1 MTQNET
7 ELGIPIGKGGVNP
20 SRTLQERGPTRQK
33 SLITDPKLR
42 WLAALTVLTYLLLIL
57 WALNDA
63 TLRKWLSPVPSTLT
77 QPAIEAIGPV
87 LRVNY
92 IGGAQVHTQVDT
104 SIQTL
109 LLNGPVRLALHSE
122 LEIRRHASKPT
133 LVCVVTTQQCASLYE

>member
-7 ELGIPIGKGGVNP
+7 ELGIPIGKGRVNP

-33 SLITDPKLR
+33 SLIADPKLR
-42 WLAALTVLTYLLLIL
+42 WLAALTVLSYLLLVF

-87 LRVNY
+87 LKVNY

-104 SIQTL
+104 STQTL
-109 LLNGPVRLALHSE
+109 LLNGPVRMALHSE

-133 LVCVVTTQQCASLYE
+133 LVCVVQTQQCASLYE